1 MLTEFLLLEII
12 TTYLLNNNDFTKIKK
27 LTSLC
32 NNNNLYIKNN
42 IMYKRKKSASLLC
55 KLFLDTGYDLYT
67 LNELFT
73 PTNTIITS
81 NSKDTDVLKEY
92 NSCLRT
98 LFDYNFDYNDYGFK
112 LYKKN
117 FFDYR
122 DDKLHPLKN
131 IRKFKYYQIK
141 QQMSNSIMLKLAL
154 DHAEKSFSILKIR
167 EIDEYFRFGELL
179 YITI

>member
-1 MLTEFLLLEII
+1 MLTDFLLLEII
-12 TTYLLNNNDFTKIKK
+12 TSYLLNNNDFTKIKI

-55 KLFLDTGYDLYT
+55 KLFINTGYNLYT
-67 LNELFT
+67 LNDLFT
-73 PTNTIITS
+73 PTNTIISS
-81 NSKDTDVLKEY
+81 NSKDSDVLKEY
-92 NSCLRT
+92 NSYLRT

-117 FFDYR
+117 FFDHR

-154 DHAEKSFSILKIR
+154 DHAEKPFSIFKIR